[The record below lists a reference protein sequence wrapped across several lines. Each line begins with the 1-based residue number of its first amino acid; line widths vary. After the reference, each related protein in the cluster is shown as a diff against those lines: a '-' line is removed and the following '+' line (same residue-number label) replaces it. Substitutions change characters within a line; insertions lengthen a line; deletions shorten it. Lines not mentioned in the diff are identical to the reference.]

1 MVRGRELGDAVEAM
15 SLGHIV
21 EGFAGEGCQK
31 NLALKSKKMLKGF
44 NRGVIH
50 SDLYVLNFYSG
61 FTVENTKS
69 KDSQYEVKRSRD
81 APKKSTDTIQGV
93 RYLEWEKIT
102 WPSHLKK

>member
-1 MVRGRELGDAVEAM
+1 M
-15 SLGHIV
+15 
-21 EGFAGEGCQK
+21 EGFEGEGCQK

-44 NRGVIH
+44 NRF
-50 SDLYVLNFYSG
+50 DLYVLNFYSG

-81 APKKSTDTIQGV
+81 TPKKSTNTIQGV
-93 RYLEWEKIT
+93 CYLEWEKIT